1 MVLHL
6 FIGDCYAV
14 CLDFDLE
21 FSLSVMVDSK
31 GALITRL
38 CGGQGPDAATIYPML
53 VRAGGPEVTHCLESC
68 LIIISY

>member
-6 FIGDCYAV
+6 FMGDSYPV

-21 FSLSVMVDSK
+21 FSLSVILVSK
-31 GALITRL
+31 DALIVRL

-53 VRAGGPEVTHCLESC
+53 GRAGGPEVTHCLEFC
-68 LIIISY
+68 LVIISY